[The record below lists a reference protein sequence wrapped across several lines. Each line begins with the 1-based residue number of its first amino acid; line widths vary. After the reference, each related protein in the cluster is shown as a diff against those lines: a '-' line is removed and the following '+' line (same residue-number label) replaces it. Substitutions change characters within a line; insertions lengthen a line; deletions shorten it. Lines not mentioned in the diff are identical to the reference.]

1 MDRKLLKFAGAVL
14 AGAALVAPAWANPVD
29 HSVGHTVV
37 TGPHLKIGDKEL
49 DEGTYKF
56 TATDNA
62 LTVES
67 DGKFVAETPGR
78 WATLKDKAGFDS
90 VIRYADGSVWQLR
103 FRGEERVFIVSTPK
117 ETVKSNV
124 H

>member
-29 HSVGHTVV
+29 RSVSHMAV

-56 TATDNA
+56 MATDNA

-67 DGKFVAETPGR
+67 DGKVVAETPGR
-78 WATLKDKAGFDS
+78 WVTLKDKAGFDS

-103 FRGEERVFIVSTPK
+103 FRGEERVFVVSTPK
-117 ETVKSNV
+117 ETVKSSI